1 MTTITGGG
9 SPVPFAVGGDGRGIA
24 GFGSSQGTITNPGLI
39 NISGQAGDVKVLD
52 LNMLPQPIAAPMSMQ
67 ALSGAMTVEF
77 TLMNGIQLSKC
88 AGNDYDGV
96 WADLTTVAAGS
107 IVVAPVQ
114 FFLGV
119 RVKFTASGTLTFYA
133 HR

>member
-1 MTTITGGG
+1 MSTITGGG
-9 SPVPFAVGGDGRGIA
+9 SAVPYAYDTPSRSVA
-24 GFGSSQGTITNPGLI
+24 GYGATQGTITNPGLL
-39 NISGQAGDVKVLD
+39 NISGKAGEVRVLD

-77 TLMNGIQLSKC
+77 TLMNGAQLAKC
-88 AGNDYDGV
+88 AGPDYDGV
-96 WADLTTVAAGS
+96 WANLTTVAAGS
-107 IVVAPVQ
+107 IVVAPIQ

-119 RVKFTASGTLTFYA
+119 RIKFTANGTLTFYA